1 MAEKNRIKILC
12 AENDMNVRELAEAI
26 NMAPSA
32 LRRYTR
38 QELQPRLSL
47 AERIAAALNCTVEEV
62 LGADVGQPTGATSA
76 GHAIGITE
84 AELVSMPHKLLA
96 DLQAYL
102 KMIRA

>member
-1 MAEKNRIKILC
+1 MGRKNRIKILC
-12 AENDMNVRELAEAI
+12 AEHDMNVRELAEAI
-26 NMAPSA
+26 KMAPSA

-47 AERIAAALNCTVEEV
+47 AERIAAFLNCTVEEV
-62 LGADVGQPTGATSA
+62 LGEDADQQIGTTAA
-76 GHAIGITE
+76 GHVIGITE

-102 KMIRA
+102 KVIRS